1 MILITQRRAPH
12 VSMEAMQSTSRP
24 AADETFPDTHLTS
37 CDLHCSGA
45 TAAWRAIH
53 VTWSDP
59 RPGYVVRFRN
69 LMPSLRARRT
79 GGWGYTLQ
87 YCSQDNSR
95 ASTDRVV
102 NALSDHDPPWGI
114 WYRTAMT
121 SPTTEEHLPVLPS
134 SPRKERKER
143 KEVYLYSAFIVAT
156 TLKEIMMPLPR

>member
-1 MILITQRRAPH
+1 MLNFDVRKKNIILLKSLTCMILITQRRAPH

-95 ASTDRVV
+95 VSSDRMSLTRYVRRGAFDGAFKALCAS
-102 NALSDHDPPWGI
+102 
-114 WYRTAMT
+114 
-121 SPTTEEHLPVLPS
+121 
-134 SPRKERKER
+134 
-143 KEVYLYSAFIVAT
+143 
-156 TLKEIMMPLPR
+156 